1 MIRAEEN
8 YSHLTVVEKI
18 IRRRERETKNS
29 RLCCFGEN
37 GLQLWESL
45 GRLKSYSC
53 LNSVPLGVHLTWAGS
68 HLFFNLFF
76 KQKIE
81 QKKREKDRSKSD
93 ANKENSMSCHGDAEV
108 TGQWRFL
115 SGRGGVSVCVHEV
128 GFVFRGVERMC
139 DLSVGIRKFS
149 FCVSSFTF
157 SVCLS
162 PRDFFFFFTSL
173 SLLCYLS
180 ITNTS
185 DTSDLIGH
193 KQLISSSSFSP
204 PPPPPPST
212 FLYIFIILQPPPAPT
227 SFSHLFH
234 SFCVL
239 TQICVVCGEY
249 VYMLFFRFIC
259 LTWLCKVQCTYSC
272 WWDRNMFNMLVSS
285 AVYLLLLVR

>member
-1 MIRAEEN
+1 MALN
-8 YSHLTVVEKI
+8 FGKI
-18 IRRRERETKNS
+18 
-29 RLCCFGEN
+29 
-37 GLQLWESL
+37 WEFWSPIPVWNL
-45 GRLKSYSC
+45 FHW
-53 LNSVPLGVHLTWAGS
+53 VFILTWAGS
-68 HLFFNLFF
+68 HLFLNLFF

-115 SGRGGVSVCVHEV
+115 GGRGGVSVCVHEV
-128 GFVFRGVERMC
+128 GFVCRGVERTC
-139 DLSVGIRKFS
+139 DRLVWIRKFS
-149 FCVSSFTF
+149 SCVSSFTF

-162 PRDFFFFFTSL
+162 PPL

-180 ITNTS
+180 ITNR
-185 DTSDLIGH
+185 SDLIGH
-193 KQLISSSSFSP
+193 KQLISPPPPLPPIHISVHFHYFAP
-204 PPPPPPST
+204 PPPPPT
-212 FLYIFIILQPPPAPT
+212 PT

-259 LTWLCKVQCTYSC
+259 LTWLCKVQC
-272 WWDRNMFNMLVSS
+272 NG
-285 AVYLLLLVR
+285 